1 MPELIILINGIK
13 ARRLDDR
20 KFACKTFHEAKLRD
34 GYVKW
39 RTEEGL
45 GLHARFYFQHWPHP

>member
-20 KFACKTFHEAKLRD
+20 KFACKTFCEAKLRN
-34 GYVKW
+34 GSVK
-39 RTEEGL
+39 RHTEEGL
-45 GLHARFYFQHWPHP
+45 GLPARIYLQH

>member
-34 GYVKW
+34 GYVKR

-45 GLHARFYFQHWPHP
+45 GLHARFYFQH